1 MSASLQG
8 RPSVVILSYSPIARD
23 PRVLRQVKLLE
34 QDFDVTTVGLGP
46 TPEGVVRHVEI
57 PVELLRW
64 RTKRFAAPLLF
75 ATRQYR
81 RLYFGSDRTK
91 FVQDAIPQ
99 GSVDVVVANDELA
112 VPVALSLAPRGG
124 VHADLH
130 EYSPGRGVKTLDWR
144 LRVAPFFRWAC
155 RAARRADSVTTV
167 AAGISAEYERNFGF
181 TSQVVPN
188 ATGYR
193 GDLAPTTPA
202 YPLRLVH
209 IGIAG
214 RARKL
219 EIMIDAVAE
228 VESRAPG
235 SVTLDVIL
243 APGDPAYIKEL
254 EQRATEIAADSVR
267 VLPPV
272 PFEQMVTTLAAYDVG
287 VFVCPPTTFNLQHAL
302 PNKFFEFVQARLGVI
317 IGPSPEMAPF
327 VERYGFGI
335 VADGFDAAA
344 TAKAIGE
351 LTAESVSRFKAAS
364 DSAATELSAGELSKP
379 WSDAV
384 AALAARA
391 QSAGPHRTLS

>member
-1 MSASLQG
+1 MSASLRG
-8 RPSVVILSYSPIARD
+8 RPSVVILSFSPIARD
-23 PRVLRQVKLLE
+23 PRVLRQVKLFE
-34 QDFDVTTVGLGP
+34 KDFDVTTVGLGP

-75 ATRQYR
+75 ATRQYQ

-91 FVQDAIPQ
+91 FVQAAIPR

-155 RAARRADSVTTV
+155 RTARRADSVTTV
-167 AAGISAEYERNFGF
+167 AAGIGAEYERNFGF
-181 TSQVVPN
+181 SSQVVPN
-188 ATGYR
+188 ATSYR
-193 GDLAPTTPA
+193 GDLAPTIPA
-202 YPLRLVH
+202 MPLRLVH

-228 VESRAPG
+228 VESTAPG

-243 APGDPAYIKEL
+243 APGDPVYIAEL
-254 EQRATEIAADSVR
+254 EHRATENAPHAVR

-272 PFEQMVTTLAAYDVG
+272 PFEQMVTTLADYDVG

-317 IGPSPEMAPF
+317 VGPSPEMAPF

-335 VADGFDAAA
+335 VADGFDVAA

-351 LTAESVSRFKAAS
+351 LTAESVSRFKGAS
-364 DSAATELSAGELSKP
+364 DAAATELSAGELSKP

-391 QSAGPHRTLS
+391 QSAGPDRPQS

>member
-1 MSASLQG
+1 MTTPAQR
-8 RPSVVILSYSPIARD
+8 RPSVVVLSYSPIARD
-23 PRVLRQVKLLE
+23 PRVLRQVKLFE
-34 QDFDVTTVGLGP
+34 KDFDVTTVGHGP
-46 TPEGVVRHVEI
+46 APEGVVRHVEVPLEI
-57 PVELLRW
+57 LPW

-75 ATRQYR
+75 WTRQFR
-81 RLYFGSDRTK
+81 RLYFGSDRIK
-91 FVQDAIPQ
+91 FVQAAIPR

-124 VHADLH
+124 VHVDLH

-155 RAARRADSVTTV
+155 RAARHADSVTTV

-181 TSQVVPN
+181 ASQVVPN
-188 ATGYR
+188 ATNYR
-193 GDLAPTTPA
+193 SDLEPTVA
-202 YPLRLVH
+202 GRPLRLVH
-209 IGIAG
+209 IGVAG

-219 EIMIDAVAE
+219 EVMIDAV
-228 VESRAPG
+228 VEIERVSPG

-243 APGDPAYIKEL
+243 APGDPVYIAEL
-254 EQRATEIAADSVR
+254 GQRANVTDAVR

-317 IGPSPEMAPF
+317 VGPSPEMAPF

-335 VADGFDAAA
+335 VAGGFDAAA
-344 TAKAIGE
+344 TARAIAQ
-351 LTAESVSRFKAAS
+351 LTPESVMRFKEASHAA
-364 DSAATELSAGELSKP
+364 AFELSAGELSKP

-384 AALAARA
+384 AALGARA
-391 QSAGPHRTLS
+391 VRADAGRATS